1 MKLPNK
7 VYDAL
12 KWIMFLGV
20 PVATFIIGIIAAINT
35 DVAAYTGPII
45 TAVLGGL
52 STLAGIII
60 KISDGNYQ
68 KEKQLEQG

>member
-7 VYDAL
+7 VYDIF

-20 PVATFIIGIIAAINT
+20 PVGTFIVAVIAAANT
-35 DVAAYTGPII
+35 GDPAAIV
-45 TAVLGGL
+45 TAVFGGI

-60 KISDGNYQ
+60 KISDGEYQ
-68 KEKQLEQG
+68 KELSKGGK

>member
-7 VYDAL
+7 VYDVL

-20 PVATFIIGIIAAINT
+20 PVATFIIGILEAINPDIAAY
-35 DVAAYTGPII
+35 AGPII

-52 STLAGIII
+52 SALAGIII

-68 KEKQLEQG
+68 KEKQLE

>member
-7 VYDAL
+7 VYDIF

-20 PVATFIIGIIAAINT
+20 PVGTFIVAVIAAVNT
-35 DVAAYTGPII
+35 HDPAAII
-45 TAVLGGL
+45 TAVFGGL

-60 KISDGNYQ
+60 KISDGEYQ
-68 KEKQLEQG
+68 KELNGGK